1 MKKYEIEKEK
11 CECTITEFYDHAA
24 RIIGI
29 EYGKEPKFDCRKIC
43 VTKKVQECLWE
54 HYRSFGCLDEEIAS
68 LFLGI
73 GPKACLEDDGYFF
86 TIEEGF
92 VVDGD

>member
-11 CECTITEFYDHAA
+11 CECSITTFYDHAA

-29 EYGKEPKFDCRKIC
+29 EYGKEPRFDCRKIC
-43 VTKKVQECLWE
+43 VTKKVAESLLG
-54 HYRSFGCLDEEIAS
+54 YYKSFELTNDEIAAI
-68 LFLGI
+68 FLSF